1 MFSSAAGGGAEN
13 FLVTIFPFALVF
25 VIIYFMIIRPQ
36 QRRVK
41 DHQNMVNNVRR
52 GDVVVTSGGIIG
64 KVVKVGDDNE
74 IQVEIA
80 EGVKVRVI
88 KSTLTDVRTK
98 GDPAPATTNATDK

>member
-1 MFSSAAGGGAEN
+1 MFSSATGAGAEN
-13 FLVTIFPFALVF
+13 FLVTIFPFVLVF

-41 DHQNMVNNVRR
+41 AHQDMVNNVRR

-64 KVVKVGDDNE
+64 KVVKVGEDNE

-80 EGVKVRVI
+80 EGVKIRVI
-88 KSTLTDVRTK
+88 KSTLTEVRSKAEPVLANSNTSGK
-98 GDPAPATTNATDK
+98 